1 LSDFPRKTMIIAH
14 APAGYLLA
22 RLLSSTMSKDLAHSD
37 GKDRWHHT
45 FVAAGIL
52 GGIFPDFD
60 LIYQFLFDPLVDSHH
75 AYFTHLP
82 VFWLAAWGLLS
93 GIGTV
98 LKNRSFIALSTIF
111 CLSAGLH
118 LVLDTL
124 TGVIFWFYPIS
135 GKGINVFKVADVH
148 VWWVHNY
155 MYHWTFL
162 FEIGIVMAAMLVFLR
177 VRESTQVVMHLFRRQ
192 EKLRSLTLRLGV
204 CVFGLA
210 VIAVVGS
217 MKFTIDNK
225 AAAKIIKMK
234 HYVARMFDS

>member
-1 LSDFPRKTMIIAH
+1 MLIAH

-22 RLLSSTMSKDLAHSD
+22 RLLSSTMSQDVVQSN
-37 GKDRWHHT
+37 GKERWRHT
-45 FVAAGIL
+45 FIAAGIL

-75 AYFTHLP
+75 AYATHLP
-82 VFWLAAWGLLS
+82 VFWLAAWCILF
-93 GIGTV
+93 GIGSG
-98 LKNRSFIALSTIF
+98 LKNRSFIVLSTIF

-124 TGVIFWFYPIS
+124 TGVIYWFYPIS

-162 FEIGIVMAAMLVFLR
+162 FEIGIVTIAMAIFLR
-177 VRESTQVVMHLFRRQ
+177 VKESARVVMHLFRHQ
-192 EKLRSLTLRLGV
+192 EKLRSLTFRLGV

-210 VIAVVGS
+210 VIVIVGS

-225 AAAKIIKMK
+225 AVAKIIKMK
-234 HYVARMFDS
+234 HYVARMFNS